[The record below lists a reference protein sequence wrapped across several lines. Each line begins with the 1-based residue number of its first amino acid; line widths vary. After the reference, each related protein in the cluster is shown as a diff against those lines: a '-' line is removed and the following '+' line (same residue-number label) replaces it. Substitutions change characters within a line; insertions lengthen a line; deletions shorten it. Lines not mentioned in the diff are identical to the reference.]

1 MSIDSAEVMGPVHFL
16 LLEFPDQE
24 PTGETAAALLDLVEA
39 GIIRVYDIVAVR
51 KAADG
56 SVSGFEITDLGPE
69 GAGGFAVFAGSR
81 SGLMDDDDISEA
93 GAAMEPGTVAVLLV
107 YENIWAIPFLAA
119 AHRAGGR
126 LVASAHIPV
135 QDIID
140 VLDALEETN

>member
-1 MSIDSAEVMGPVHFL
+1 MSIDSAEVMGPVHLL

-24 PTGETAAALLDLVEA
+24 PTGETATALLDLVDA

-107 YENIWAIPFLAA
+107 YENIWATPFLAA

-135 QDIID
+135 QDIVD
-140 VLDALEETN
+140 ALDALEEAN